1 MLELEYT
8 VQKPFYAVEF
18 CDCSEGLFPD
28 RLQENERTVEYGV
41 DIELK
46 FIHPT

>member
-1 MLELEYT
+1 MALSFVTAQRE
-8 VQKPFYAVEF
+8 Q
-18 CDCSEGLFPD
+18 LFPD
-28 RLQENERTVEYGV
+28 CLQANERTVEYGV